1 VSHPVRKY
9 PEEKPVD
16 LFAGEQP
23 LKFIHLSDLHL
34 VPKGDKLWGLDPF
47 ARLEACLAD
56 IVKLHSDAAFVVISG
71 DLAEKGEVLAY
82 RQLKARLA
90 DFPIETH
97 VMLGNHDDRSHFLSV
112 FTEGPTDEKGFVQS
126 AISREGA
133 RFLFLDTLKGPPS
146 SAGRYC
152 ADRQAWLKAELAAA
166 GKQPLYLFMHHP
178 PFAIAHDLMDMIKLD
193 DAEDFLALLHGHPV
207 RHIFFGHAHRPISGQ
222 FRGMSFSAPPSLV
235 HQLPLV
241 SESVATIYS
250 DEPAMYA
257 VVHANA
263 DKVVVHMDAF
273 LNRHAAD
280 MHPEAERETWF

>member
-1 VSHPVRKY
+1 M
-9 PEEKPVD
+9 
-16 LFAGEQP
+16 P
-23 LKFIHLSDLHL
+23 LKFIHVSDLHL

-56 IVKLHSDAAFVVISG
+56 IVKLHGDAAFVVISG

-90 DFPIETH
+90 DFPLPTH
-97 VMLGNHDDRSHFLSV
+97 VMLGNHDDRGHFLSV
-112 FTEGPTDEKGFVQS
+112 FTDGPQDANGFVQS
-126 AISREGA
+126 AATHDGA

-146 SAGRYC
+146 SAGLYC
-152 ADRQAWLKAELAAA
+152 DQRKAWLAAELAAA
-166 GKQPLYLFMHHP
+166 AKLPVYIFMHHP
-178 PFAIAHDLMDMIKLD
+178 PFAIAHDLMDLIMLD
-193 DAEDFLALLHGHPV
+193 DAENFLALLHGHTV

-241 SESVATIYS
+241 SDSVATIYS

-257 VVHANA
+257 VVQAA
-263 DKVVVHMDAF
+263 SDKIVVHMDAF
-273 LNRHAAD
+273 LNRHPANMD
-280 MHPEAERETWF
+280 PQAERGTWF